1 MRILVISDTHIPAV
15 TNALPEIIQEE
26 AKKSDCCL
34 HAGDFIVASVLQDLA
49 RLTKTYAVCGNMDS
63 FDLKKDL
70 PEKLILQFE
79 DVKIGLIHG
88 RGSPAALMDYIKK
101 EFKAQSNELDMIVF
115 GHTHYPLDKEM
126 DGKIYFNPGSST
138 DKVFAPYP
146 SYGILDING
155 KNIKRRIVKIG

>member
-15 TNALPEIIQEE
+15 ADVLPPIIQEE
-26 AKKSDCCL
+26 AKKSDYCL
-34 HAGDFIVASVLQDLA
+34 HAGDLIAASVLQDLS
-49 RLTKTYAVCGNMDS
+49 RLTKTYAVQGNMDN

-70 PEKLILQFE
+70 PEKTVLQFE

-88 RGSPAALMDYIKK
+88 RGSPATLMDFIKK
-101 EFKAQSNELDMIVF
+101 EFKDQAKGLDMIVF

-126 DGKIYFNPGSST
+126 DGIIYFNPGSST
-138 DKVFAPYP
+138 DKVFAPYA
-146 SYGILDING
+146 SYGILEING